1 MLKLDPELAI
11 HTNKSVTINHDRLTI
26 CLGAAYELDA
36 LAMLLPGLVS
46 GNEKQEHLM
55 VRGVASR
62 IKSLSEML
70 MSGLDDEMETND
82 KLKRIL
88 MVTD

>member
-1 MLKLDPELAI
+1 MIKLEPALTI
-11 HTNKSVTINHDRLTI
+11 NKNKSVTISHDRLMV

-36 LAMLLPGLVS
+36 LARLLPGLVS
-46 GNEKQEHLM
+46 GNEKQEHLV

-62 IKSLSEML
+62 IKLLSELL
-70 MSGLDDEMETND
+70 MSGLDDDMKTSDN
-82 KLKRIL
+82 LKQTL